1 MNLWN
6 INIFSNLKSFV
17 FLKMFYLCIFLPL
30 IFACLLS
37 RKHDDGGFRSF
48 ASTAGP
54 LTQKENK
61 TFFSPTQPK
70 NP

>member
-30 IFACLLS
+30 IFACLFS

-48 ASTAGP
+48 VSRP
-54 LTQKENK
+54 PDSQKENK